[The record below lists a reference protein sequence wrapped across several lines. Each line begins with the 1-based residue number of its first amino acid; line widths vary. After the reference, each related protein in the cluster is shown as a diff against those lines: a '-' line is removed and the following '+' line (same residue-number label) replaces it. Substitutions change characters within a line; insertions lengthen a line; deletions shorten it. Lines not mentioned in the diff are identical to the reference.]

1 MHSFRD
7 ISRLTRITVIVLCFY
22 MTAKIALG
30 ALLFDALVVAGP
42 PVAPALIS
50 MIRLATIAD
59 MACVLAAFVLVGV
72 WIYRANANAHALG
85 GDLSVSPGWAVG
97 WFFVPIACLF
107 KPYLAMKETWLASH
121 FGGNWG
127 NGEATD
133 LLNWWWGLW
142 ILNGMLGYGVLLVNR
157 DDPALGAEVNLAAA
171 LIALALSLVL
181 MRIMLQIR
189 DAQKS
194 TRHAEVFA

>member
-1 MHSFRD
+1 MYAFRD
-7 ISRLTRITVIVLCFY
+7 ISRLTRIAVIALCFY
-22 MTAKIALG
+22 MTAKFAQG
-30 ALLFDALVVAGP
+30 AILFDAIVVADH
-42 PVAPALIS
+42 PVSPTLVAAIGF
-50 MIRLATIAD
+50 ATIAD
-59 MACVLAAFVLVGV
+59 LAGVAAAFILVGI

-85 GDLSVSPGWAVG
+85 GDLSVTPGWAVG

-133 LLNWWWGLW
+133 LLSWWWGLW
-142 ILNGMLGYGVLLVNR
+142 ILNGVLGYGVMLADR
-157 DDPALGAEVNLAAA
+157 GDPALGAEINLAAGFV
-171 LIALALSLVL
+171 ALALSLIL
-181 MRIMLQIR
+181 IRIMLQIR
-189 DAQKS
+189 DAQDS

>member
-1 MHSFRD
+1 MYSFKD
-7 ISRLTRITVIVLCFY
+7 ISRLTRITVIVLCLY
-22 MTAKIALG
+22 TTAKFTLG
-30 ALLFDALVVAGP
+30 ALLFDALVMDDQ

-50 MIRLATIAD
+50 VIGFATIAD
-59 MACVLAAFVLVGV
+59 LACVLAAFVLVGL

-127 NGEATD
+127 DGEATD
-133 LLNWWWGLW
+133 LLSWWWGLW
-142 ILNGMLGYGVLLVNR
+142 ILSGVLGYGVVLADR
-157 DDPALGAEVNLAAA
+157 GDPALGAEINLAAGFV
-171 LIALALSLVL
+171 ALALSLVL
-181 MRIMLQIR
+181 IRIMLQIR
-189 DAQKS
+189 DAQNS